1 MIMPS
6 LFLTE
11 YIKSNM
17 FIQNLREELADRDVN
32 FDLIV
37 SDINYS
43 DCPILNINPDNK
55 PNNVSLINAWKDAIS
70 VSKHPLIILNEL
82 NLGFLEPIFE
92 LLNDKEYATIINIHA
107 WLWSYGKKV
116 SPETSDLDLIS
127 RLNFNIF
134 EPIDLENMWNIFK
147 QNNKQYIRLLHKE
160 MPDAIFD
167 VDELGIIDASMLENL
182 DSISLKTYGFAGNDW
197 VILATGSLFA
207 TAIQTWE
214 IIQNHNKQISIFI
227 LQKLNANWN
236 NEIIENIKNSK
247 KLFILVD
254 HDNSDELRKW
264 VESGLKKYQLS
275 DIELNIICPKYERL
289 TTILNE
295 YQEEQSDFDPEKLAQ
310 RIISKL

>member
-1 MIMPS
+1 MPS

-17 FIQNLREELADRDVN
+17 FIQDLRDELADRDVN

-37 SDINYS
+37 SDINYT
-43 DCPILNINPDNK
+43 DCPILTINPENK
-55 PNNVSLINAWKDAIS
+55 PENISLLDTWKDAIS

-82 NLGFLEPIFE
+82 NLSFLEPIFE
-92 LLNDKEYATIINIHA
+92 ILNGKKYATIINIHA
-107 WLWSYGKKV
+107 WIWSYGKKI
-116 SPETSDLDLIS
+116 SPETNDLDDYICN
-127 RLNFNIF
+127 LNFHSF
-134 EPIDLENMWNIFK
+134 EPIDLENMRNIFK
-147 QNNKQYIRLLHKE
+147 QNQRQYIRLLHKE

-167 VDELGIIDASMLENL
+167 VDELWIIDASMLKNL
-182 DSISLKTYGFAGNDW
+182 DSISLKTYGFAGNDG
-197 VILATGSLFA
+197 VILATWSLFA

-214 IIQNHNKQISIFI
+214 IIQNRNKQVSIFV
-227 LQKLNANWN
+227 LQKLNSDWT
-236 NEIIENIKNSK
+236 EEMIENIKNSK

-254 HDNSDELRKW
+254 HDNSEELRKR
-264 VESGLKKYQLS
+264 VENWMKNYWLNDVELS
-275 DIELNIICPKYERL
+275 IICPKYEKL

>member
-1 MIMPS
+1 MPS

-17 FIQNLREELADRDVN
+17 FIQDLREEIANRDVN

-37 SDINYS
+37 SDLNYN
-43 DCPILNINPDNK
+43 DCPILCINPDNK
-55 PNNVSLINAWKDAIS
+55 PENVSLIDAWKDAIS

-82 NLGFLEPIFE
+82 NISFLEPIFE
-92 LLNDKEYATIINIHA
+92 VLNNKEYVTIINIHA
-107 WLWSYGKKV
+107 WLWSYGKKI
-116 SPETSDLDLIS
+116 SPEINDLDSIS
-127 RLNFNIF
+127 KLDFNTF
-134 EPIDLENMWNIFK
+134 EPIDLENMRNIFK
-147 QNNKQYIRLLHKE
+147 QNQRQYIRLLHKE

-182 DSISLKTYGFAGNDW
+182 DSISLKTYGFAGNDG

-214 IIQNHNKQISIFI
+214 ITQNHNKQVSIFV
-227 LQKLNANWN
+227 LQKLNSNWS
-236 NEIIENIKNSK
+236 EEMIENIRNSK
-247 KLFILVD
+247 KLFILID
-254 HDNSDELRKW
+254 HNDSEELRKR
-264 VESGLKKYQLS
+264 VENGLKNYQLS
-275 DIELNIICPKYERL
+275 DIQLNIICPKYENL

-295 YQEEQSDFDPEKLAQ
+295 YQEEQSDFDPERLSQ

>member
-1 MIMPS
+1 MSS

-17 FIQNLREELADRDVN
+17 FIQDLREEVADRDVN

-37 SDINYS
+37 SDLNYN
-43 DCPILNINPDNK
+43 DCPILSVNPENK
-55 PNNVSLINAWKDAIS
+55 PENVSLIDARKDAIS

-82 NLGFLEPIFE
+82 NISFLEPIFE
-92 LLNDKEYATIINIHA
+92 LLNKKEYVTIINIHA
-107 WLWSYGKKV
+107 WLWSYEQKI
-116 SPETSDLDLIS
+116 SSEINDLDYVCKLD
-127 RLNFNIF
+127 FNSF

-147 QNNKQYIRLLHKE
+147 KNERQYIRLLHKE

-182 DSISLKTYGFAGNDW
+182 DSISLKTYGFAGNDG

-214 IIQNHNKQISIFI
+214 IIQNHNKQISIFV
-227 LQKLNANWN
+227 LQKLNSDWT
-236 NEIIENIKNSK
+236 EEMIENIKNSK
-247 KLFILVD
+247 KLFIVID
-254 HDNSDELRKW
+254 HNNSDELRNRIENRIKSLNL
-264 VESGLKKYQLS
+264 V
-275 DIELNIICPKYERL
+275 DIGLNIISPKYGKL

>member
-1 MIMPS
+1 MQS

-17 FIQNLREELADRDVN
+17 FIQDLRNEVTDRDVN

-37 SDINYS
+37 SDINYT
-43 DCPILNINPDNK
+43 DCPILTINPENK
-55 PNNVSLINAWKDAIS
+55 PENVSLLDARKDAIN

-82 NLGFLEPIFE
+82 NLSFLKPIFDI
-92 LLNDKEYATIINIHA
+92 LNKKDYITIINIHA
-107 WLWSYGKKV
+107 WLWSYGKKI
-116 SPETSDLDLIS
+116 SPETNDLDYVYN
-127 RLNFNIF
+127 LNFNIF
-134 EPIDLENMWNIFK
+134 EPIDLENMRNIFK
-147 QNNKQYIRLLHKE
+147 QNQKQYIRLLHKE

-197 VILATGSLFA
+197 VILAIGSLFA

-214 IIQNHNKQISIFI
+214 IIQNHNKQVSIFV
-227 LQKLNANWN
+227 LQKLNSNWS
-236 NEIIENIKNSK
+236 EEMIENIKNSK
-247 KLFILVD
+247 KLFILID
-254 HDNSDELRKW
+254 HNDSAELRKRI
-264 VESGLKKYQLS
+264 ENGMKNYGLN
-275 DIELNIICPKYERL
+275 DIQLNIICPKYENL

-295 YQEEQSDFDPEKLAQ
+295 YQEEQSDFDPEKLSQ

>member
-1 MIMPS
+1 MPS

-17 FIQNLREELADRDVN
+17 FIQDLRDELADRDVN
-32 FDLIV
+32 FDLVV
-37 SDINYS
+37 SDINYT
-43 DCPILNINPDNK
+43 DCPILCINPDNK
-55 PNNVSLINAWKDAIS
+55 PENVSLLDAWKDAIN

-82 NLGFLEPIFE
+82 NFSFLEPIFE
-92 LLNDKEYATIINIHA
+92 LLSKKEYVTIMNIHA
-107 WLWSYGKKV
+107 WLWSYGKKI
-116 SPETSDLDLIS
+116 STETSDLDLVCK
-127 RLNFNIF
+127 LNFDSF

-147 QNNKQYIRLLHKE
+147 QNGRQYIRLLHKE

-182 DSISLKTYGFAGNDW
+182 DSISLKTYGFAGNDG

-214 IIQNHNKQISIFI
+214 IIQEYNKQVSIFV
-227 LQKLNANWN
+227 LQKLNADWS
-236 NEIIENIKNSK
+236 EEMVQNIKNSQ

-254 HDNSDELRKW
+254 HENTDELRIWIEKRMKN
-264 VESGLKKYQLS
+264 LNLT
-275 DIELNIICPKYERL
+275 DIQLNIISPKYGNL

-295 YQEEQSDFDPEKLAQ
+295 YQEEQSDFDPEKLSQ

>member
-1 MIMPS
+1 MPS

-17 FIQNLREELADRDVN
+17 FIQDLREELADRDVN

-37 SDINYS
+37 SDINYV
-43 DCPILNINPDNK
+43 DCPILCINPDNK
-55 PNNVSLINAWKDAIS
+55 PENVSLIDAWKDAIN

-82 NLGFLEPIFE
+82 NLSFLEPLFE
-92 LLNDKEYATIINIHA
+92 ILNNKNYATVINIHA
-107 WLWSYGKKV
+107 WLWSYGKKI
-116 SPETSDLDLIS
+116 SPETNDLNEYICNI
-127 RLNFNIF
+127 NFHCF

-147 QNNKQYIRLLHKE
+147 QNNRQYIRLLHKE

-214 IIQNHNKQISIFI
+214 IIQNHNKQVSIFV
-227 LQKLNANWN
+227 LQKLNAEWN
-236 NEIIENIKNSK
+236 EEMIENIKNSK

-254 HDNSDELRKW
+254 HSNSEGLRKW
-264 VESGLKKYQLS
+264 VESGLKNYQLS
-275 DIELNIICPKYERL
+275 DIELNIICPKYEKL

-295 YQEEQSDFDPEKLAQ
+295 YQEEQSDFNPEKLSK

>member
-1 MIMPS
+1 MPS

-17 FIQNLREELADRDVN
+17 FIQDLRDELADRDVN

-37 SDINYS
+37 SDLNYS
-43 DCPILNINPDNK
+43 NCPILTINPDNK
-55 PNNVSLINAWKDAIS
+55 PENVSLLNAWKDAIN

-82 NLGFLEPIFE
+82 NLSFLEPIFE
-92 LLNDKEYATIINIHA
+92 LLNNKEYVTIINIHA
-107 WLWSYGKKV
+107 WLWSYGKKI
-116 SPETSDLDLIS
+116 SPETKDLDDYICK
-127 RLNFNIF
+127 LNFHSF
-134 EPIDLENMWNIFK
+134 EPIDLENMRNIFK
-147 QNNKQYIRLLHKE
+147 QNQRQYIRLLHKE

-167 VDELGIIDASMLENL
+167 VDELWIIDASMLKNL
-182 DSISLKTYGFAGNDW
+182 DSISLKTYGFAGNDG

-214 IIQNHNKQISIFI
+214 IIQNCNKQISIFV
-227 LQKLNANWN
+227 LQKLNSDWT
-236 NEIIENIKNSK
+236 EEMIENIKNSK

-254 HDNSDELRKW
+254 HDNSEELRKR
-264 VESGLKKYQLS
+264 VENWMKNYWLS
-275 DIELNIICPKYERL
+275 DVELTIICPKYEKL